1 MVYILIIE
9 VLCTLT
15 PHSTLSE
22 LFPLGPGA
30 IMTFLIRSHKQE
42 CSSCHTCVRLF
53 SLSSSVSFLLGLIA
67 SPSFAEDK
75 SFYSPVIQC
84 RYGHH
89 RILISTLGAV
99 FWIDVPETAKPH
111 IEKLPIS
118 GLADF
123 VVEMREN
130 GQAPLLKTWKV
141 KSGETSCT
149 YFDGKTCK

>member
-1 MVYILIIE
+1 MPYMRTIVLAII
-9 VLCTLT
+9 
-15 PHSTLSE
+15 
-22 LFPLGPGA
+22 
-30 IMTFLIRSHKQE
+30 
-42 CSSCHTCVRLF
+42 F
-53 SLSSSVSFLLGLIA
+53 SLFLLSLLA
-67 SPSFAEDK
+67 SPSFAEEK
-75 SFYSPVIQC
+75 SFYSPVISVD
-84 RYGHH
+84 RENH

-99 FWIDVPETAKPH
+99 FWIDVPDIAKPH

-130 GQAPLLKTWKV
+130 GQVPILKTWKV